1 MSFRIGIALGLIAVL
16 AVGLALTL
24 EHPPVEAFQR
34 GYRGVGMVEN
44 YNPKAL
50 AALQVANQTPSML
63 AQLHAGPP
71 AASVYKN
78 VKVLGDV
85 DVGEFTRLMASIT
98 TWVAPQQGCGYC
110 HDTNNMASDALYT
123 KVVARRMIEMV
134 RHVNSDW
141 KTHVAATGVTCYTCH
156 RGQPVPSVVWFAD
169 PGQAQADGVA
179 ETHTGKNM
187 PAPQAG
193 MTSLPYDPLTPF
205 LDQANEIRVEA
216 STALAGTDRQSI
228 KQTEWTYALMMHFSQ
243 ALGVNCTFCHN
254 SRSFRDW
261 DQSTPQRVTA
271 WYGIRM
277 VRDLNT
283 QFLDPL
289 KSVFPASRLG
299 PMGDNAKV
307 NCATCHQGVYK
318 PLFGTSLAV
327 SFPEL
332 TGPTA
337 AKP

>member
-1 MSFRIGIALGLIAVL
+1 MSFRIGIALGLLAVL
-16 AVGLALTL
+16 GVGLALTF
-24 EHPPVEAFQR
+24 EHPPVEVFQR
-34 GYRGVGMVEN
+34 GYRGVGMAEN
-44 YNPKAL
+44 YNPRML
-50 AALQVANQTPSML
+50 AAEQAANQTPTML
-63 AQLHAGPP
+63 PQLHAGPP
-71 AASVYKN
+71 AASVYKD

-85 DVGEFTRLMASIT
+85 DVGEFTRLMAS
-98 TWVAPQQGCGYC
+98 
-110 HDTNNMASDALYT
+110 
-123 KVVARRMIEMV
+123 MIEMV

-156 RGQPVPSVVWFAD
+156 RGQPVPPVVWFAD
-169 PGQAQADGVA
+169 PGQAQAGGVA

-187 PAPQAG
+187 PAPQVG
-193 MTSLPYDPLTPF
+193 MTALPYDPFTPF
-205 LDQANEIRVEA
+205 LEQANEIRVEA
-216 STALAGTDRQSI
+216 PVALAGSDRQSI
-228 KQTEWTYALMMHFSQ
+228 KQTEWTYGLMMHFSQ
-243 ALGVNCTFCHN
+243 ALGVNCTFCHD

-289 KSVFPASRLG
+289 KPVFPASRLG

-307 NCATCHQGVYK
+307 NCGTCHQGVYK

-332 TGPTA
+332 GGTA
-337 AKP
+337 APATKP